1 VDTVSSVDGVVTTA
15 RQREILRSL
24 VAGMSRAAVARTIG
38 VSNRTLEEE
47 IAGLKR
53 ISGAQTPMQLAFW
66 FAHCP
71 DRLIDDSAS
80 SEGDALT
87 TAAVA

>member
-1 VDTVSSVDGVVTTA
+1 
-15 RQREILRSL
+15 
-24 VAGMSRAAVARTIG
+24 
-38 VSNRTLEEE
+38 
-47 IAGLKR
+47 
-53 ISGAQTPMQLAFW
+53 MQLAFW